1 MRTAPRPQSELEGT
15 DPRAPFCRGSVVGR
29 LVRRLDLPA
38 GARALEWGVAHGST
52 ASALA
57 ALGLQVT
64 VVDPDEAVL
73 ERVLA
78 GVSSEVSA
86 IKAERPPATA
96 IGQVDLLLLHTRDAL
111 GPEAPRIAREFL
123 AAEGRVAFVR
133 PVRVLGRPPPAQIEA
148 WEKLWNQVLPTP
160 QEVLGLLAP
169 AGYEPDYSETLGT
182 EEMDALYALVPEEL
196 AAEQALQR
204 GGSAAI
210 SFTLVVGRR
219 RESDEK
225 PRPSRD
231 RG

>member
-1 MRTAPRPQSELEGT
+1 MLTAQRPHADLEAT

-29 LVRRLDLPA
+29 LVRRLELPE

-57 ALGLQVT
+57 GLGLQVT
-64 VVDPDEAVL
+64 LVDPDEAAL

-78 GVSSEVSA
+78 GMSAEVTA
-86 IKAERPPATA
+86 IRAERPPASTL
-96 IGQVDLLLLHTRDAL
+96 GQFDLLLLHARDAL
-111 GPEAPRIAREFL
+111 GAEAPRLAREFL
-123 AAEGRVAFVR
+123 SAEGRVAFVR

-148 WEKLWNQVLPTP
+148 WERLWNVVLPTP
-160 QEVLGLLAP
+160 QQVLGLLAP

-204 GGSAAI
+204 AGSAAI

-219 RESDEK
+219 RDADEK

>member
-38 GARALEWGVAHGST
+38 GARVLEWGVAHGST

-182 EEMDALYALVPEEL
+182 AEMDALYARVPEEL

>member
-1 MRTAPRPQSELEGT
+1 MLTAPRPHADLEGT
-15 DPRAPFCRGSVVGR
+15 DPRAPFCRSSVVGR
-29 LVRRLDLPA
+29 LVRRLELPE
-38 GARALEWGVAHGST
+38 GAKALEWGVAHGST

-57 ALGLQVT
+57 ALGLQVM
-64 VVDPDEAVL
+64 VVDPDEAAL
-73 ERVLA
+73 ERVLT

-86 IKAERPPATA
+86 IRAERPPATA
-96 IGQVDLLLLHTRDAL
+96 IGQFDLLLLHTRDAL
-111 GPEAPRIAREFL
+111 GVEAPRIAREFL
-123 AAEGRVAFVR
+123 SAEGRVAFVR

-148 WEKLWNQVLPTP
+148 WERLWNVVLPTP
-160 QEVLGLLAP
+160 QQVLGLLAP

-204 GGSAAI
+204 AGSAAI

-219 RESDEK
+219 REPEEK